1 MIARRRPRAH
11 RSPRADL
18 NQDPGK
24 NLYFSETGP
33 CTANLRTKILDFGG
47 FDTSN
52 ILILRGEILRSI
64 GNLPESLSQRI
75 LAGRLLAGRLGVLFG
90 SGLVCLPHIYI
101 YIYTHIYIS
110 TYLHIYIYIYIH
122 IHINLSLALSLSLY
136 LSISLSLSIYIYI

>member
-33 CTANLRTKILDFGG
+33 CTADLRTKILDFGG
-47 FDTSN
+47 FDSSN

-101 YIYTHIYIS
+101 YTHTS